1 MMCTDTSFPRNVNF
15 TFFVFHG
22 QNVTLNLSNLSGTL
36 CSCSSMVILS
46 VTHSCTDFLDFSRV
60 VREQYTLG

>member
-15 TFFVFHG
+15 TFLFFMDK
-22 QNVTLNLSNLSGTL
+22 TLRYANLSETP

-60 VREQYTLG
+60 VREQYTLE